1 MTGKLSAHKDLTEV
15 FGAMKSVTVDELK
28 DLRDKAAGGEKPYE
42 HADDQFIEFATEA
55 FIHKN
60 IRVRP
65 ISGVTNADPTQ
76 DGRASN
82 ISRPGGGDN
91 DNNDDENQSKLQEF
105 HIEDM
110 RRIAKDQKRA
120 NEEAIA
126 RRIALEEK
134 KAQKKN

>member
-1 MTGKLSAHKDLTEV
+1 ME
-15 FGAMKSVTVDELK
+15 SVTCKELQ
-28 DLRDKAAGGEKPYE
+28 DVRDREAAGEKPAE
-42 HADDQFIEFATEA
+42 HGDDQFIEFATEA

-76 DGRASN
+76 DGRASTV
-82 ISRPGGGDN
+82 SRPGGGD
-91 DNNDDENQSKLQEF
+91 DGLNDDENQTKLQEF

-110 RRIAKDQKRA
+110 RKLAKEQKRA

-126 RRIALEEK
+126 RKIALEEK
-134 KAQKKN
+134 KANKKK

>member
-1 MTGKLSAHKDLTEV
+1 MEQ
-15 FGAMKSVTVDELK
+15 VTVTELK
-28 DLRDKAAGGEKPYE
+28 DLRDKEAAGEKPYQ
-42 HADDQFIEFATEA
+42 HADDQFIEFATDA
-55 FIHKN
+55 FINKN

-65 ISGVTNADPTQ
+65 ISGVTNADPTN
-76 DGRASN
+76 DGRASTV
-82 ISRPGGGDN
+82 SRPGQN
-91 DNNDDENQSKLQEF
+91 DEANEDENQSKLQEF

-134 KAQKKN
+134 KA